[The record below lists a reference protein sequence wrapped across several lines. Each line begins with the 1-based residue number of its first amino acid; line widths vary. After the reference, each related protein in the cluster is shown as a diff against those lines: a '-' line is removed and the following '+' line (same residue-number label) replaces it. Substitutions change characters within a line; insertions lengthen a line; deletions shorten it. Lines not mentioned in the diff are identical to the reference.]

1 MTIDTTPDTM
11 SVPTTEGEDN
21 KAIVRRFIDE
31 IFVRGRKETVDE
43 LLADDFVAHTWPSTT
58 GDPKADLKSAIDRA
72 AAGLSDPEF
81 TIEDLIA
88 EGDRVAARLT
98 TSATHSGEFMGMPPS
113 NKRYAIEEIHWF
125 RLRDGKVVE
134 HWHQFDQMG
143 LMKQLGATP
152 GGGAQPEARPAA
164 AENR

>member
-1 MTIDTTPDTM
+1 MN
-11 SVPTTEGEDN
+11 TEEN
-21 KAIVRRFIDE
+21 KAIVRRFVEE
-31 IFVRGRKETVDE
+31 IFVDGRKDTVDE
-43 LLADDFVAHTWPSTT
+43 LLADDFVGHTWPSTS
-58 GDPKADLKSAIDRA
+58 GDAKRDLKSAIDRA

-98 TSATHSGEFMGMPPS
+98 TAATQTGEFMGMPAT
-113 NKRYAIEEIHWF
+113 NKRYSIEEIHWF

-143 LMKQLGATP
+143 MMKQLGLMP
-152 GGGAQPEARPAA
+152 GQPAGAASR
-164 AENR
+164 